1 MEPILFPH
9 DIRHSVWLFTPV
21 LIDPGS
27 RSRQISGTFS
37 TGKMSFFSKKKPPN
51 LVENSSSI
59 FPGIMRQW
67 PETILLVVKPY
78 MMSCGKSIIGNR

>member
-37 TGKMSFFSKKKPPN
+37 TGKMSFFSKKKTAKSRRKFLLHFSRN
-51 LVENSSSI
+51 NEAVVEKVYL
-59 FPGIMRQW
+59 GIVDELFRR
-67 PETILLVVKPY
+67 EF
-78 MMSCGKSIIGNR
+78 